1 MGEMAIMGT
10 EGDVK
15 QAWDSEN
22 SEEVAAAK
30 ATYDKLVVR
39 GYKAF
44 SVKKDGEKGKEIF
57 EFDPNAEKIIL
68 VPQMKGG

>member
-15 QAWDSEN
+15 QMWDSEN
-22 SEEVAAAK
+22 PEEIAAAK
-30 ATYDKLVVR
+30 ATFDKLTKK

-44 SVKKDGEKGKEIF
+44 SVKKDGEKGKQIY
-57 EFDPNAEKIIL
+57 EFDPDAEKI
-68 VPQMKGG
+68 VMAPVMKGG

>member
-30 ATYDKLVVR
+30 ATYDKLVKK

-57 EFDPNAEKIIL
+57 EFDPDAEKIIL
-68 VPQMKGG
+68 IPQMKGG